1 MCIFDFSIVF
11 ISCFLVLLFS
21 NSLLSFSLFIHFSP
35 KLAEHLY
42 DHYFELFM
50 GRFLISTSLSSSSE
64 VLSCSF
70 LWNIFFCSLILPNS
84 LGLLLYGRW
93 VGYVSWSC
101 RSGLVQIFVASWTV
115 AHQAPLSMEF
125 SRQEH
130 WSKLP
135 FPTPGDLP
143 DPGIE
148 PMALASPALAG
159 RFFTTT
165 STWESLF
172 IFLNW
177 SIIALQ
183 CCVSLCC
190 TTKWISYLF
199 TYISFLLDLPPHP
212 RRLLR
217 GPSSILYSGHQ
228 NYIL

>member
-1 MCIFDFSIVF
+1 MIITLNFLWVDFLSLLL
-11 ISCFLVLLFS
+11 LVLPLRFYLVPSFGIYSSVASFCLILWVYYCMVGGLVMFFDLAEVALFR
-21 NSLLSFSLFIHFSP
+21 SLL
-35 KLAEHLY
+35 
-42 DHYFELFM
+42 
-50 GRFLISTSLSSSSE
+50 
-64 VLSCSF
+64 
-70 LWNIFFCSLILPNS
+70 
-84 LGLLLYGRW
+84 
-93 VGYVSWSC
+93 
-101 RSGLVQIFVASWTV
+101 ASWTV

-143 DPGIE
+143 DPGTE
-148 PMALASPALAG
+148 PMNLASPALAG
-159 RFFTTT
+159 RFFTT
-165 STWESLF
+165 SAPWEALF

-190 TTKWISYLF
+190 TTKWISYMF